1 MFNMFLTEFENISPL
16 MIAVVE
22 AQILD
27 INGEYSRNRPIEQIK
42 EVLVKDGIRQQQGN
56 KVSSLSLSK
65 NVILWVQEVVQE
77 VVDLALIKAQSDPTV
92 MKGFNSFVS

>member
-1 MFNMFLTEFENISPL
+1 MFLTEFENISPL

-27 INGEYSRNRPIEQIK
+27 INGEYSRNRPVESIK

-56 KVSSLSLSK
+56 EVSS
-65 NVILWVQEVVQE
+65 
-77 VVDLALIKAQSDPTV
+77 
-92 MKGFNSFVS
+92 